1 MMIREGDADKL
12 HDRMRRLDSLF
23 CLGRQAVWVSTEQ
36 PNTVAWHL
44 FRSIS
49 VHYTQTCAPAFT
61 QKFSEQSRSINSLR
75 MT

>member
-23 CLGRQAVWVSTEQ
+23 CLGRQAI
-36 PNTVAWHL
+36 L
-44 FRSIS
+44 FGPA
-49 VHYTQTCAPAFT
+49 VQYTQTCAPSFT